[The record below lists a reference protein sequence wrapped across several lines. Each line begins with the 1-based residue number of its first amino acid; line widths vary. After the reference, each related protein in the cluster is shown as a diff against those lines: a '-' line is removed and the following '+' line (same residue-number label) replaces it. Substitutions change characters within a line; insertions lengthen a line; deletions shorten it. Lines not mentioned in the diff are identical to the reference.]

1 MRRLI
6 AVATAIVVSIALV
19 PAALA
24 QGYPSKPIRLIVPFA
39 PGGSADATA
48 RPIADKLG
56 TALGQPVVIDNR
68 GGGLTVIGADLVAK
82 SAPDGYTLFL
92 MPGTHVLSPLLVK
105 SVPFDPIKDFT
116 PIAMVATVPHVLFSD
131 PKLPFSTV
139 AELVAHARANPGKL
153 SVGTTDAI
161 GRLAFEAL
169 RSATKIEIQ
178 QVNYKAAGTLA
189 GDVVGGHIQLGFL
202 TPPATLGFYKDRRI
216 NALAVTSPTRAPSM
230 PNVPPM
236 AEAAGIPGYDIQ
248 TWFALAGPAGLPRP
262 IVERLQREMQK
273 ILADADT
280 REKLVAIG
288 MAPVSDA
295 STERALAVM
304 RDDQERLGKL
314 LQQVGI
320 RPE

>member
-1 MRRLI
+1 MRRYLALI
-6 AVATAIVVSIALV
+6 AVLACASTASAVHAQAY
-19 PAALA
+19 PA
-24 QGYPSKPIRLIVPFA
+24 KPIRLVVPFA

-48 RPIADKLG
+48 RPVAEKLA
-56 TALGQPVVIDNR
+56 TFLGQPVVIDNR
-68 GGGLTVIGADLVAK
+68 GGGLTVIGADIVAK
-82 SAPDGYTLFL
+82 SPPDGYTLFL

-105 SVPFDPIKDFT
+105 NVPFDPIKDFT
-116 PIAMVATVPHVLFSD
+116 PVAMVATVPHVLFSD

-139 AELVAHARANPGKL
+139 PELVAYAKANPGKL

-169 RSATKIEIQ
+169 RSATKIDIQ

-189 GDVVGGHIQLGFL
+189 GDVVGSHIQLGFL
-202 TPPATLGFYKDRRI
+202 TPPATLGFYKDKRI

-248 TWFALAGPAGLPRP
+248 TWFALAGPANLPRP
-262 IVERLQREMQK
+262 IVERLEREMQK
-273 ILADADT
+273 VLNDAET
-280 REKLVAIG
+280 RDKLVTVG
-288 MAPVSDA
+288 MAPVSDT
-295 STERALAVM
+295 SSERAAEVM
-304 RDDQERLGKL
+304 RSDQQRLGKL
-314 LQQVGI
+314 LQQIGI